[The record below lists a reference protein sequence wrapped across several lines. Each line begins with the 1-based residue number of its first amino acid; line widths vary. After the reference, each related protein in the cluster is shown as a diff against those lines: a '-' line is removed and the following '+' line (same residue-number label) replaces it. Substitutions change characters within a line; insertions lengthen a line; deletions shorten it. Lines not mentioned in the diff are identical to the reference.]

1 MRFRVILCVVALTA
15 SSLTVGAGEKFTMK
29 ASPEISFAPAHLT
42 VRTVVEPD
50 ADNRAL
56 EIIIDSADFY
66 RSSLIQLEGDQA
78 PRTSVIEFRS
88 VPGGSYQ
95 ISARLLGQGG
105 ESRAYVRR
113 IVDVIAN
120 GGDR

>member
-1 MRFRVILCVVALTA
+1 MKFLVILCGLLLTA
-15 SSLTVGAGEKFTMK
+15 SALWVGAGEKVTMK
-29 ASPEISFAPAHLT
+29 ASPEVSFAPAHLT

-56 EIIIDSADFY
+56 EVVIDSPDYY

-78 PRTSVIEFRS
+78 PRTSVVEFRS
-88 VPGGSYQ
+88 VPGGNYE

-105 ESRAYVRR
+105 ESLAFTRR
-113 IVDVIAN
+113 QIDVLSS
-120 GGDR
+120 GGR